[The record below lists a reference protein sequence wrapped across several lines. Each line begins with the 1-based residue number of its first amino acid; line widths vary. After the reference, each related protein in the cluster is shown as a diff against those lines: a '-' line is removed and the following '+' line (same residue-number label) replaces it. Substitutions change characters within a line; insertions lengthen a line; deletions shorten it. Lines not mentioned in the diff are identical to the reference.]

1 MNKYTVSADTLYDFL
16 DQFEE
21 IVGLDDHFVFDHG
34 SSGYKA
40 ICRWAFAI
48 MKECAKQSGQ
58 GHAYPPT
65 FSAGY
70 IREKMRTI
78 ESNLPP
84 LEDIEDE

>member
-1 MNKYTVSADTLYDFL
+1 MNKYKVEADTLFDFL
-16 DQFEE
+16 DQFED
-21 IVGLDDHFVFDHG
+21 IVGLDEHFVFDHG

-48 MKECAKQSGQ
+48 MKECAKWGSTE
-58 GHAYPPT
+58 AYPLT

-78 ESNLPP
+78 ESHLLP
-84 LEDIEDE
+84 LKDDDEK